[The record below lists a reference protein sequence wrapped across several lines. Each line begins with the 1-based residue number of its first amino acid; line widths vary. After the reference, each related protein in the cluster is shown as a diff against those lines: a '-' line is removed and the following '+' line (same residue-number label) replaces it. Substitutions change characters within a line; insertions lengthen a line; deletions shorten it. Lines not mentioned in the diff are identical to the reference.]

1 MKALP
6 VVMAHGAAVS
16 VTGAAVVDDLS
27 AVPEGAVVIA
37 PAGDCAG
44 LGDGW
49 FRARTVIIL
58 GESPAPEGDPF
69 LVLPGR
75 PSPAMLERAIAA
87 ARRCADDATVL
98 EAAAERLAAER
109 RLRHELLEIGAAL
122 SAEPD
127 LDRLLEHIL
136 RSARQLVHA
145 DAGSL
150 YLLEGTGEDG
160 YRLRFLLAQND
171 SCSAPAAEGSL
182 AVDTTSIAGYVALTG
197 RVLSIPDA
205 EAIPGDAPYS
215 FNRSFDIATG
225 YTTRSV
231 LAVPM
236 SDRRNRSV
244 GVLQLINRKRDP
256 SVVLQSRE
264 DVERQVVPF
273 TDRDRELLRAL
284 ASQAAVVIE
293 NSRLVLEI
301 QRLFEAFV
309 RAVITAIEQR
319 DPPTSGHS
327 ARVAIYSVNLA
338 RALELDPPETWAG
351 ITFSA
356 DAIRQLRY
364 AALLHDVG
372 KLGVREQVLTKATK
386 LYPFQDRVI
395 RERFLHARR
404 ALQLAAAEELLHGI
418 ASGAPAPDDASL
430 PALEETLRNI
440 EHELEGAFET
450 VQRANDPTV
459 PLDGLRS
466 RLEELARRYFPGP
479 RGEPRPLLEPD
490 ELRLLSLDHGNLDE
504 DERREIQFHVVHS
517 TRFLQTLPWPRTLE
531 RVPEIVA
538 LHHEKL
544 DGSGYPGGVSG
555 ASIPLEVRILSI
567 ADIYDALTA
576 SDRPYRDS
584 LSPERALEI
593 LRDEAAGGGLDADL
607 VALFERSSSWR
618 LSGSA

>member
-6 VVMAHGAAVS
+6 VVVARGAAVS
-16 VTGAAVVDDLS
+16 VTGAAVVEDVS

-37 PAGDCAG
+37 SAGECAG
-44 LGDGW
+44 IGASW
-49 FRARTVIIL
+49 FCARTVIVL
-58 GESPAPEGDPF
+58 VESPALEGEPF
-69 LVLPGR
+69 LVLPAR
-75 PSPAMLERAIAA
+75 PSPAILGRAIAA
-87 ARRCADDATVL
+87 ARRCAHDAAAL
-98 EAAAERLAAER
+98 EAATERLAAER

-150 YLLEGTGEDG
+150 YLLEGAGEHPE
-160 YRLRFLLAQND
+160 RLRFLLAQND
-171 SCSAPAAEGSL
+171 SCPAPAAEGSL
-182 AVDTTSIAGYVALTG
+182 AVDTTSIAGNVALTG
-197 RVLSIPDA
+197 RVLSIPDV

-236 SDRRNRSV
+236 ADRRGRPV

-256 SVVLQSRE
+256 SVSLKSRE

-273 TDRDRELLRAL
+273 TDRDEELLRAL

-338 RALELDPPETWAG
+338 RALERDPPDAWAG

-372 KLGVREQVLTKATK
+372 KLGVRERVLTKAAK

-395 RERFLHARR
+395 RERFFHARR
-404 ALQLAAAEELLHGI
+404 ALQLAAVEELLQAVI
-418 ASGAPAPDDASL
+418 PGAPAPDGASL
-430 PALEETLRNI
+430 PALEETLHNI
-440 EHELEGAFET
+440 EQELEMAFEA
-450 VQRANDPTV
+450 VERANDPTV
-459 PLDGLRS
+459 PLDGLRH
-466 RLEELARRYFPGP
+466 RLQELARRYFPGP
-479 RGEPRPLLEPD
+479 RGEPRPLLEPG
-490 ELRLLSLDHGNLDE
+490 ELELLSLDRGNLDE
-504 DERREIQFHVVHS
+504 DERREIQSHVVHS
-517 TRFLQTLPWPRTLE
+517 TRFLRTLPWPRTLE

-544 DGSGYPGGVSG
+544 DGSGYPGGVG
-555 ASIPLEVRILSI
+555 GTSIPLEVRILSI

-584 LSPERALEI
+584 LAPERALGI
-593 LRDEAAGGGLDADL
+593 LREEAAGGGLDADL
-607 VALFERSSSWR
+607 VALFERSGAWR